1 MNQSAAEDFLENNAK
16 KNTAGELEELLTIT
30 VHCAEGPFVQGK
42 HMAVAMVPFT
52 GEASG
57 PYFQGR
63 ITGTGTDTQRIGK
76 DGSFRLSARYMLEG
90 RDHTGKDC
98 HIFIENNGSSMDH
111 CTPSIV
117 TDSDALSSWEEE
129 TLFSR
134 VEGWEDGVK
143 VHIYRKVN

>member
-1 MNQSAAEDFLENNAK
+1 MNQSAAEEFSEMDVRKDA
-16 KNTAGELEELLTIT
+16 AGEPEEILTIT
-30 VHCAEGPFVQGK
+30 VHCSEGPCVQGK
-42 HMAVAMVPFT
+42 HMAVSMIPFT

-76 DGSFRLSARYMLEG
+76 DGSLRLSARYMLEG

-98 HIFIENNGSSMDH
+98 RIFIENNGSSMDH
-111 CTPSIV
+111 CIPSIV

-134 VEGWEDGVK
+134 VESWEDGVK
-143 VHIYRKVN
+143 VHIYRGAE

>member
-1 MNQSAAEDFLENNAK
+1 MNQSAAEEFIENNAK
-16 KNTAGELEELLTIT
+16 EDTAVEPEELLTIT
-30 VHCAEGPFVQGK
+30 VHCSEGPCVHGK
-42 HMAVAMVPFT
+42 HMAVAMIPFT

-63 ITGTGTDTQRIGK
+63 ITGTGTDTQKIGK
-76 DGSFRLSARYMLEG
+76 DGSLRLSARYMLEG

-111 CTPSIV
+111 CIPAVV

-134 VEGWEDGVK
+134 VESLGDGVK
-143 VHIYRKVN
+143 VHIYRGAE